1 MDYHPQDP
9 HLKKQMPSLG
19 QDHQRHTQQQQ
30 RQQQQQQAPPSA
42 KKAEPTHRALGA
54 CCCCC
59 LADAEHYRDNA
70 DDGVLRWEQFKT
82 THGRH
87 YSVSENARRR
97 AIFRDNLRY
106 IERENAR
113 LGTRAAY
120 GTKSK
125 STLVS
130 RVVFLEAAL
139 VTERHERTAMEE
151 ALTEAYSNTL
161 REVIA
166 QEEVRPGKRR

>member
-1 MDYHPQDP
+1 MGGDSGDGDAAVSLRVLCHVHFRSRPMLAAKIRQ
-9 HLKKQMPSLG
+9 HSLKKSRKCAELAAQLLEQSALPLPGEAGASGGADTGELDVLRA
-19 QDHQRHTQQQQ
+19 QVAALQQEIGFL
-30 RQQQQQQAPPSA
+30 RR
-42 KKAEPTHRALGA
+42 KAEGL
-54 CCCCC
+54 
-59 LADAEHYRDNA
+59 
-70 DDGVLRWEQFKT
+70 
-82 THGRH
+82 
-87 YSVSENARRR
+87 
-97 AIFRDNLRY
+97 
-106 IERENAR
+106 ERENAR

-139 VTERHERTAMEE
+139 VKERHERAAMEE

-161 REVIA
+161 REVMA